1 MARWVALST
10 RISHRAMGWRMRPT
24 GSRWC
29 VVLWMRCDARPRGGL
44 DMTAERMLY
53 NICNVD
59 EAQLLCREFCQL
71 KF

>member
-1 MARWVALST
+1 
-10 RISHRAMGWRMRPT
+10 MRPT